1 MLNNISHYIQLMRA
15 DKPIGTLLLLWPT
28 LWALWLSA
36 GEHGELGWQFV
47 SVNPHVVLVFLA
59 GVFLMRSAGCV
70 INDYADRDFDRH
82 VERTKNRPLTS
93 GKVTVKET
101 LGLFLVLVSLSLVVV
116 LTLPESVKWKTLLTA
131 IPALA
136 IAVSYPFTK
145 RFFVTP
151 QLILGFAFSFGIPM
165 AFIAHGKGI
174 ELGTLLLMLA
184 NIAWVMVYDTAYAMV
199 DRKDDEAVG
208 LLSSARFFGQN
219 DKLII
224 GALQVIT
231 VLLLLLT
238 GLFYSLASYYYFIVI
253 AASLFFVYQ
262 QWLIKDRDRDKC
274 FNAFLNN
281 AWFGACVFLAI
292 LLGI

>member
-1 MLNNISHYIQLMRA
+1 MRA

-36 GEHGELGWQFV
+36 GEHSEQGWQFS

-70 INDYADRDFDRH
+70 INDYADRDFDQH
-82 VERTKNRPLTS
+82 VERTKDRPLTS

-101 LGLFLVLVSLSLVVV
+101 LGLFTVLVLLSLIVV
-116 LTLPESVKWKTLLTA
+116 LTLPDSVKWKTLLTA

-165 AFIAHGKGI
+165 AYIAHGQGI
-174 ELGTLLLMLA
+174 ELGTVLLVLA
-184 NIAWVMVYDTAYAMV
+184 NIAWVIAYDTAYAMV
-199 DRKDDEAVG
+199 DRNDDEAVG

-219 DKLII
+219 DKLAI
-224 GALQVIT
+224 GALQAATI
-231 VLLLLLT
+231 LLLLLT
-238 GLFYSLASYYYFIVI
+238 GWFYNLNSYFYFIVLV
-253 AASLFFVYQ
+253 SCLFFINQ
-262 QWLIKDRDRDKC
+262 QWLIKDRDREKC
-274 FNAFLNN
+274 FQAFLNN

-292 LLGI
+292 LLGIS